1 MNPYNHHQL
10 TDNSFRRIFGIDTH
24 DHELVW
30 HRDRN
35 ARLVKVI
42 EGQGWKFQ
50 HDNGIPITMNPG
62 DTIEIP
68 AEQYHRIIKGS
79 GQLIVEI
86 IEHDTGL
93 S

>member
-1 MNPYNHHQL
+1 MTPYQHYRL
-10 TDNSFRRIFGIDTH
+10 TDNSFRRVFNTGAH

-30 HRDRN
+30 HRDRK

-62 DTIEIP
+62 DTIEIQ
-68 AEQYHRIIKGS
+68 AEQYHRIIKGN
-79 GQLIVEI
+79 GKLVVEVT
-86 IEHDTGL
+86 EL
-93 S
+93 